1 MKKILL
7 IEDDIVLREN
17 TAELLELSGY
27 KVETA
32 SNRRGGIEVA
42 KKYLPNLIVCD
53 IMMPELDGYGVL
65 ESLSKNDS
73 TKYIPFIFLSAKTER
88 QDIRKGMDLGADD
101 YITKPFNE
109 EELISAIESRIAKS
123 AILHEERQNIGAFP
137 DDNVFNDEMKTL
149 NDLKNF
155 FDDNGK
161 VFLYSKGDIIYEEG
175 NNSNYIY
182 LIRKGVVKNFK
193 FDNDGKELTTNL
205 YQEDEL
211 FGYTSF
217 TQNIPY
223 QESATAIKDTEL
235 VGVSKQE
242 LKDVLDNNHKITL
255 ELIQLLTDN
264 LSGARD
270 QLLDMAYSSVNKKT
284 ASTILKFAEK
294 LNNKSGEAIRIS
306 RNDLASVAGI
316 ATETLIRTLSSF
328 KKDGLI
334 EIEARN
340 IKILDIQRLQQ
351 IN

>member
-1 MKKILL
+1 MKKVLL

-32 SNRRGGIEVA
+32 SNGRAGVEVA
-42 KKYLPNLIVCD
+42 KKYEPNIIVCD

-65 ESLSKNDS
+65 ESLSKNET

-88 QDIRKGMDLGADD
+88 QDIRKGMNLGADD

-109 EELISAIESRIAKS
+109 DELISAIESRIAKV
-123 AILHEERQNIGAFP
+123 AILHEERQNNEFIES
-137 DDNVFNDEMKTL
+137 DNADEIKTL

-161 VFLYSKGDIIYEEG
+161 TFFYSKGDIIYEEG

-193 FDNDGKELTTNL
+193 FDHDGKELTTNL

-223 QESATAIKDTEL
+223 QESATAIKETEL

-255 ELIQLLTDN
+255 ELIQLLTDD

-294 LNNKSGEAIRIS
+294 LNHKTGEPIRIS

-328 KKDGLI
+328 KKEGLI

-340 IKILDIQRLQQ
+340 IKILDIKKLQE

>member
-1 MKKILL
+1 MKKVLL

-32 SNRRGGIEVA
+32 SNGRAGVEVA
-42 KKYLPNLIVCD
+42 KKYEPNIIVCD

-65 ESLSKNDS
+65 ESLSKNES

-88 QDIRKGMDLGADD
+88 QDIRKGMNLGADD

-109 EELISAIESRIAKS
+109 DELISAIESRIAKV
-123 AILHEERQNIGAFP
+123 AILHEERQHNEFVES
-137 DDNVFNDEMKTL
+137 DNADEIKTL

-161 VFLYSKGDIIYEEG
+161 TFFYSKGDIIYEEG

-193 FDNDGKELTTNL
+193 FDHDGKELTTNL

-223 QESATAIKDTEL
+223 QESATAIKETEL

-255 ELIQLLTDN
+255 ELIQLLTDD

-294 LNNKSGEAIRIS
+294 LNHKTGEPIRIS

-328 KKDGLI
+328 KKEGLI

-340 IKILDIQRLQQ
+340 IKILDIKKLQE

>member
-7 IEDDIVLREN
+7 IEDDVVLREN
-17 TAELLELSGY
+17 TAELLQLSGY
-27 KVETA
+27 LVETA
-32 SNRRGGIEVA
+32 SNGRAGVEVA
-42 KKYLPNLIVCD
+42 KKYQPNIIVCD

-65 ESLSKNDS
+65 ENLSKNET

-88 QDIRKGMDLGADD
+88 HDIRKGMDLGADD
-101 YITKPFNE
+101 YITKPFTE
-109 EELISAIESRIAKS
+109 DELISAIESRIAKAS
-123 AILHEERQNIGAFP
+123 ILHEERKIHEMHGNFEEQ
-137 DDNVFNDEMKTL
+137 DEIRTL

-161 VFLYSKGDIIYEEG
+161 TFHYLKGEIIYEEG
-175 NNSNYIY
+175 NNSNFIF
-182 LIRKGVVKNFK
+182 LIRKGVVKNYK
-193 FDNDGKELTTNL
+193 FDQDGKELTTNL

-217 TQNIPY
+217 IQNIPY
-223 QESATAIKDTEL
+223 QESATAIQDTEL
-235 VGVSKQE
+235 VGVSKQG
-242 LKDVLDNNHKITL
+242 LKEVLDNNHKITL

-270 QLLDMAYSSVNKKT
+270 QLLDMAYSSVNRKT
-284 ASTILKFAEK
+284 AFTILKFAEK
-294 LNNKSGEAIRIS
+294 LNNKAGEPIRIS

-340 IKILDIQRLQQ
+340 IKILDIQGLQQ

>member
-1 MKKILL
+1 MKKVLL

-32 SNRRGGIEVA
+32 SNGRAGVEVA
-42 KKYLPNLIVCD
+42 KKYDPSIIVCD

-65 ESLSKNDS
+65 ESLSKNES

-88 QDIRKGMDLGADD
+88 QDIRKGMNLGADD

-109 EELISAIESRIAKS
+109 DELISAIESRIAKV
-123 AILHEERQNIGAFP
+123 AILREERQHNEFVES
-137 DDNVFNDEMKTL
+137 DNADEIKTL

-161 VFLYSKGDIIYEEG
+161 TFFYSKGDIIYEEG

-193 FDNDGKELTTNL
+193 FDHDGKELTTNL

-223 QESATAIKDTEL
+223 QESATAIKETEL

-255 ELIQLLTDN
+255 ELIQLLTDD

-294 LNNKSGEAIRIS
+294 LNHKTGEPIRIS

-328 KKDGLI
+328 KKEGLI

-340 IKILDIQRLQQ
+340 IKILDIKKLQE

>member
-7 IEDDIVLREN
+7 IEDDVVLREN
-17 TAELLELSGY
+17 TAELLQLSGY
-27 KVETA
+27 LVETA
-32 SNRRGGIEVA
+32 SNGRAGVEVA
-42 KKYLPNLIVCD
+42 KKYQPNIIVCD

-65 ESLSKNDS
+65 ENLSKNET

-88 QDIRKGMDLGADD
+88 HDIRKGMDLGADD
-101 YITKPFNE
+101 YITKPFTE
-109 EELISAIESRIAKS
+109 DELISAIESRIAKAS
-123 AILHEERQNIGAFP
+123 ILHEERKIHEMHGNFEEQ
-137 DDNVFNDEMKTL
+137 DEIRTL

-161 VFLYSKGDIIYEEG
+161 TFHYLKGEIIYEEG
-175 NNSNYIY
+175 NNSNFIF
-182 LIRKGVVKNFK
+182 LIRKGVVKNYK
-193 FDNDGKELTTNL
+193 FDQDGKELTTNL

-217 TQNIPY
+217 IQNIPY
-223 QESATAIKDTEL
+223 QESATAIQDTEL

-242 LKDVLDNNHKITL
+242 LKEVLDNNHKITL

-270 QLLDMAYSSVNKKT
+270 QLLDMAYSSVNRKT
-284 ASTILKFAEK
+284 AFTILKFAEK
-294 LNNKSGEAIRIS
+294 LNNKAGEPIRIS

-340 IKILDIQRLQQ
+340 IKILDIQGLQQ

>member
-1 MKKILL
+1 MKKVLL

-32 SNRRGGIEVA
+32 SNGRAGVEVA
-42 KKYLPNLIVCD
+42 KKYDPSIIVCD

-65 ESLSKNDS
+65 ESLSKNES

-88 QDIRKGMDLGADD
+88 QDIRKGMNLGADD

-109 EELISAIESRIAKS
+109 DELISAIESRIAKV
-123 AILHEERQNIGAFP
+123 AILHEERQHNEFVES
-137 DDNVFNDEMKTL
+137 DNADEIKTL

-161 VFLYSKGDIIYEEG
+161 TFFYTKGDIIYEEG

-193 FDNDGKELTTNL
+193 FDHDGKELTTNL

-223 QESATAIKDTEL
+223 QESATAIKETEL

-255 ELIQLLTDN
+255 ELIQLLTDD

-294 LNNKSGEAIRIS
+294 LNHKTGEPIRIS

-328 KKDGLI
+328 KKEGLI

-340 IKILDIQRLQQ
+340 IKILDIKKLQE

>member
-7 IEDDIVLREN
+7 IEDDVVLREN

-27 KVETA
+27 QVETA
-32 SNRRGGIEVA
+32 SNGRAGVEVA
-42 KKYLPNLIVCD
+42 KKYVPNIIICD

-65 ESLSKNDS
+65 ENLSKNDI

-88 QDIRKGMDLGADD
+88 HDVRKGMDLGADD

-109 EELISAIESRIAKS
+109 DELISAIESRIAKA
-123 AILHEERQNIGAFP
+123 AILHEEREAEGFKPNENELY
-137 DDNVFNDEMKTL
+137 DDIRTL

-161 VFLYSKGDIIYEEG
+161 TFKFSKGDIIYEEG
-175 NNSNYIY
+175 NNSNYIF

-205 YQEDEL
+205 FQEDEL

-270 QLLDMAYSSVNKKT
+270 QLLEMAYSSVNKKT
-284 ASTILKFAEK
+284 AMTILKFAEK

-340 IKILDIQRLQQ
+340 IKILDLQKLQQ
-351 IN
+351 VN

>member
-1 MKKILL
+1 MKKVLL
-7 IEDDIVLREN
+7 IEDDVVLREN

-27 KVETA
+27 NVETA
-32 SNRRGGIEVA
+32 SNGRAGVEVA
-42 KKYLPNLIVCD
+42 KKYQPNIIVCD

-65 ESLSKNDS
+65 DNLSKNND

-88 QDIRKGMDLGADD
+88 QDIRKGMNMGADD

-109 EELISAIESRIAKS
+109 DELINAIESRIAKA
-123 AILHEERQNIGAFP
+123 AILQEERQNGGL
-137 DDNVFNDEMKTL
+137 DNENGSLDEIRTL

-161 VFLYSKGDIIYEEG
+161 TFHFSKGDIIYEEG
-175 NNSNYIY
+175 NNSNFVY

-193 FDNDGKELTTNL
+193 FDHDGKELTTNL
-205 YQEDEL
+205 FQEDEL
-211 FGYTSF
+211 FGFTSF
-217 TQNIPY
+217 TQNVPY
-223 QESATAIKDTEL
+223 QESATAIKDCEL
-235 VGVSKQE
+235 VAVSKQE
-242 LKDVLDNNHKITL
+242 LKEVLDNNHKITL
-255 ELIQLLTDN
+255 ELVQMLSDN
-264 LSGARD
+264 LSGARE
-270 QLLDMAYSSVNKKT
+270 QLLDMAYSSVNRKT

-294 LNNKSGEAIRIS
+294 LNNKSGESIKIS

-328 KKDGLI
+328 KKEGLI

-340 IKILDIQRLQQ
+340 IKILDIQKLQQ

>member
-1 MKKILL
+1 MKKVLL
-7 IEDDIVLREN
+7 IEDDVVLREN

-32 SNRRGGIEVA
+32 SNGRAGVEVA
-42 KKYLPNLIVCD
+42 KKYQPNIIVCD

-65 ESLSKNDS
+65 DSLSKNDL
-73 TKYIPFIFLSAKTER
+73 TKHIPFIFLSAKTER
-88 QDIRKGMDLGADD
+88 RDVRKGMDLGADD

-109 EELISAIESRIAKS
+109 EELISAIESRMAKA
-123 AILHEERQNIGAFP
+123 AILNDERQNKGV
-137 DDNVFNDEMKTL
+137 DEETDGNDEIRTL

-161 VFLYSKGDIIYEEG
+161 TFRFLRGDVIYEEG
-175 NNSNYIY
+175 NNSNFIY

-193 FDNDGKELTTNL
+193 YDHDGKELTTNL

-223 QESATAIKDTEL
+223 QESATAIKDCEL

-242 LKDVLDNNHKITL
+242 LKDIIDNNHKITL

-294 LNNKSGEAIRIS
+294 LNNKSGEPIRIS

>member
-7 IEDDIVLREN
+7 IEDDVVLREN
-17 TAELLELSGY
+17 TAELLELLGY
-27 KVETA
+27 QVETA
-32 SNRRGGIEVA
+32 PNGRVGIEVA
-42 KKYLPNLIVCD
+42 KKYIPNIIVCD

-65 ESLSKNDS
+65 EVLSKNDI
-73 TKYIPFIFLSAKTER
+73 TKRIPFIFLSAKTER
-88 QDIRKGMDLGADD
+88 QDIRKGMNLGADD

-109 EELISAIESRIAKS
+109 EELISAIESRIAKV
-123 AILHEERQNIGAFP
+123 AILKEQQLENLKYENPEDLQ
-137 DDNVFNDEMKTL
+137 DEIRTL

-161 VFLYSKGDIIYEEG
+161 VFQYAKGDLIYEEG
-175 NNSNYIY
+175 NNSNFIF
-182 LIRKGVVKNFK
+182 LIRKGVIKNFK
-193 FDNDGKELTTNL
+193 FDHDGKELTTNL

-217 TQNIPY
+217 MQNIPY
-223 QESATAIKDTEL
+223 QESAMAIKDTEL

-242 LKDVLDNNHKITL
+242 LKEVLDNNHKITL
-255 ELIQLLTDN
+255 ELIQLLTEN
-264 LSGARD
+264 LAGAKN

-294 LNNKSGEAIRIS
+294 LNNKSGEPIKIS

-328 KKDGLI
+328 KKEGLI

-340 IKILDIQRLQQ
+340 IKILDIKKLEQ

>member
-7 IEDDIVLREN
+7 IEDDVVLREN
-17 TAELLELSGY
+17 TAELLQLSGY
-27 KVETA
+27 LVETA
-32 SNRRGGIEVA
+32 SNGRIGVEVA
-42 KKYLPNLIVCD
+42 KKYQPNIIVCD

-65 ESLSKNDS
+65 ENLSKNEI

-101 YITKPFNE
+101 YITKPFTE
-109 EELISAIESRIAKS
+109 DELISAIESRIAK
-123 AILHEERQNIGAFP
+123 AEILHEERNDYAIT
-137 DDNVFNDEMKTL
+137 DNADGQDEIRTL

-161 VFLYSKGDIIYEEG
+161 TFNFSIGDIIYEEG
-175 NNSNYIY
+175 NNSNFIF
-182 LIRKGVVKNFK
+182 LIRKGVIKSYK
-193 FDNDGKELTTNL
+193 FDQDGKELTTNL

-217 TQNIPY
+217 FQNIPY
-223 QESATAIKDTEL
+223 QESAAAIQDAEL

-242 LKDVLDNNHKITL
+242 LKEVLDNNHKITL

-264 LSGARD
+264 LSGIRD

-284 ASTILKFAEK
+284 AATILKFAEK

-334 EIEARN
+334 DIEARN